1 MSILTS
7 GLLRENLLIALIFP
21 PERIIRIW
29 GSNNEK
35 KTIDMCII
43 RAELTPIICSS
54 KQVINS
60 KWISS
65 YKMMRWPFPY
75 CSSNVLF
82 NREEKGS
89 ISTSTCFFS
98 CSHWKKCVGWGGRKE
113 SWPDSFM
120 RWHGS
125 FSVCCSIIHQ
135 SVVMNKGQNIPSLY
149 LVLFQSYIMF
159 V

>member
-1 MSILTS
+1 MYILLHLSFLPYYFPFPPSPWAVSILTS

-75 CSSNVLF
+75 YSSNVLF

-98 CSHWKKCVGWGGRKE
+98 CSHWKKCVLGEEGERN
-113 SWPDSFM
+113 
-120 RWHGS
+120 HGQTALC
-125 FSVCCSIIHQ
+125 VG
-135 SVVMNKGQNIPSLY
+135 MAPSLSA
-149 LVLFQSYIMF
+149 VL
-159 V
+159 